1 MLGGAGRDMRAL
13 ISVFD
18 KTGVVDF
25 ARGLA
30 ALGVELYSTGGTEAL
45 LRESGV
51 EVKGVQELTNF
62 PEILGGRVKTL
73 HPVIYGGILA
83 LRGDPTHAQE
93 LERIGAAPIDIVV
106 ANLYPFREAAR
117 RSPRELAEVLD
128 NIDIGGVTLLR
139 AAAKNFAHVVP
150 VCDPSDYTTILDELG
165 RGGGGDILGGGSANG
180 DGAADSAA
188 SGAAPPGTVGQGIR
202 RRLAAK
208 AFQHCAVYDT
218 HIAGYLRTADELFP
232 HEMTLAMTKIGELR
246 YGENPHQLAAFY
258 ADSAIRP
265 LPRGTVSA
273 RQLHGKQLS
282 FNNTFD
288 LDAAW
293 RIVADFSA
301 PTVAIVKHGNPC
313 GLACGDDLAETYRRA
328 LAGDPQSAF
337 GGAIG
342 INRTVDEATAREI
355 AEVFFED
362 IIAPEYS
369 PEALAILQ
377 KKRDLRVMAT
387 GYQPERPGE
396 MEAGDLD
403 FKRVVGGWLVQ
414 TRDALPEN
422 MLTRD
427 VVTTRP
433 PTLSELTSLLF
444 AWRAVKHVHSNAIV
458 LTRGLQLVGMGAG
471 QPSRVDAVDLAC
483 RKAGDRASGA
493 VMASDAFFP
502 FPDGIERA
510 AMAGVTAVI
519 QPGGSIR
526 DPLAIEVANRHHMA
540 MIFTHQRHFKH

>member
-1 MLGGAGRDMRAL
+1 MRAL

-25 ARGLA
+25 ARGLTD
-30 ALGVELYSTGGTEAL
+30 LGVEVYSTGGTEAL
-45 LRESGV
+45 LRENGV
-51 EVKGVQELTNF
+51 GVHSIQELTSF

-73 HPVIYGGILA
+73 HPLIHAGILA
-83 LRGDPTHAQE
+83 VRGDPQHERELDQSGAQ
-93 LERIGAAPIDIVV
+93 PIDIVV
-106 ANLYPFREAAR
+106 NNLYPFREIAR
-117 RSPRELAEVLD
+117 RSSQDMAAVLD
-128 NIDIGGVTLLR
+128 GIDIGGVTLLR
-139 AAAKNFAHVVP
+139 AAAKNFPYVIP
-150 VCDPSDYTTILDELG
+150 LCDPMDYSTVLDEL
-165 RGGGGDILGGGSANG
+165 RGGGGDGVSQ
-180 DGAADSAA
+180 D
-188 SGAAPPGTVGQGIR
+188 IR

-208 AFQHCAVYDT
+208 AFQHCAAYDT
-218 HIAGYLRTADELFP
+218 HIAGFLRTADELFP
-232 HEMTLAMTKIGELR
+232 DELTMAMTKIGELR

-258 ADSAIRP
+258 ADSTIRN
-265 LPRGTVSA
+265 LPRGVVSA
-273 RQLHGKQLS
+273 RQVHGKQLS
-282 FNNTFD
+282 FNNTYD

-313 GLACGDDLAETYRRA
+313 GLACGDPLAETYRRA
-328 LAGDPQSAF
+328 LAADPQTAF
-337 GGAIG
+337 GGAVA
-342 INRTVDEATAREI
+342 INRTLDEATAREI

-362 IIAPEYS
+362 LIAPEIE
-369 PEALAILQ
+369 PRALEIL
-377 KKRDLRVMAT
+377 RTSRSSSGMRVMVT

-396 MEAGDLD
+396 LEAGDLD
-403 FKRVVGGWLVQ
+403 LKRVVGGWLVE

-433 PTLSELTSLLF
+433 PTLAELTSLLF
-444 AWRAVKHVHSNAIV
+444 AWRAVKHVHSNGIV
-458 LTRGLQLVGMGAG
+458 LARGLQMVGLGAG

-483 RKAGDRASGA
+483 RKAADRAPGA

-510 AMAGVTAVI
+510 AIAGVTAVI
-519 QPGGSIR
+519 HPGGSPR
-526 DPLAIEVANRHHMA
+526 DQQAIEVANRHHMA

>member
-1 MLGGAGRDMRAL
+1 MRAL

-30 ALGVELYSTGGTEAL
+30 GLGVELYSTGGTEAL
-45 LRESGV
+45 LREAGV
-51 EVKGVQELTNF
+51 EVKGVHELTNF

-73 HPVIYGGILA
+73 HPLIYGGILA
-83 LRGDPTHAQE
+83 LRQDPSHAEE
-93 LERIGAAPIDIVV
+93 LARIGAVPIDVVV
-106 ANLYPFREAAR
+106 ANLYPFRETADRAGQNL
-117 RSPRELAEVLD
+117 SEMLE

-150 VCDPSDYTTILDELG
+150 LCDPVDYSTVLDELRSG
-165 RGGGGDILGGGSANG
+165 TDGGAT
-180 DGAADSAA
+180 
-188 SGAAPPGTVGQGIR
+188 TVSQGIR

-218 HIAGYLRTADELFP
+218 HIAGYLRTTDELFP
-232 HEMTLAMTKIGELR
+232 DHLTLAMSKIGELR

-258 ADSAIRP
+258 ADSTVRQ
-265 LPRGTVSA
+265 LPHGVVSA

-282 FNNTFD
+282 FNNTYD

-313 GLACGDDLAETYRRA
+313 GLACGDDLAETYRHA

-342 INRTVDEATAREI
+342 LNRAVDVETAREI

-362 IIAPEYS
+362 IIAPDYT
-369 PEALAILQ
+369 PEALEILQ
-377 KKRDLRVMAT
+377 TGRNSRNMRVMAT
-387 GYQPERPGE
+387 GHQPERPGE
-396 MEAGDLD
+396 AEAGDLD
-403 FKRVVGGWLVQ
+403 FKRVVGGWLVE

-427 VVTTRP
+427 VVTVRP
-433 PTLSELTSLLF
+433 PTLKELTSLLF

-458 LTRGLQLVGMGAG
+458 LSKGLQLVGVGAG
-471 QPSRVDAVDLAC
+471 QASRVDAVDIAC
-483 RKAGDRASGA
+483 RKAGDRSSGS

-510 AMAGVTAVI
+510 ADAGVTAVI

-526 DPLAIEVANRHHMA
+526 DQEVIKVAYRHHMA

>member
-1 MLGGAGRDMRAL
+1 MRAL

-18 KTGVVDF
+18 KTGVVEL
-25 ARGLA
+25 AQGLVE
-30 ALGVELYSTGGTEAL
+30 LGVELYSTGGTEAL
-45 LRESGV
+45 LQES
-51 EVKGVQELTNF
+51 EIPVKGVQELTNF

-73 HPVIYGGILA
+73 HPLIFGGILA
-83 LRGDPTHAQE
+83 LRQDPGHAEE

-117 RSPRELAEVLD
+117 RSSVDLGPALEH
-128 NIDIGGVTLLR
+128 IDVGGVTLLR

-150 VCDPSDYTTILDELG
+150 VCDPRDYSTLLDEL
-165 RGGGGDILGGGSANG
+165 RQGGG
-180 DGAADSAA
+180 
-188 SGAAPPGTVGQGIR
+188 VGQSIR

-218 HIAGYLRTADELFP
+218 QIAGYLRTADELFP
-232 HEMTLAMTKIGELR
+232 DQLTVAMTKIAELR

-258 ADSAIRP
+258 ADSSTKP
-265 LPRGTVSA
+265 LPRGVVSA

-282 FNNTFD
+282 FNNTYD

-313 GLACGDDLAETYRRA
+313 GLSCGDDLAETYRRA
-328 LAGDPQSAF
+328 LSADPQSAF

-342 INRTVDEATAREI
+342 INRVVDEATAREI
-355 AEVFFED
+355 SQVFFED
-362 IIAPEYS
+362 IIASDYA
-369 PEALAILQ
+369 PEALALLQ
-377 KKRDLRVMAT
+377 TRRDLRVMAT
-387 GYQPERPGE
+387 GFQPERPGE
-396 MEAGDLD
+396 MESGDID

-427 VVTTRP
+427 VVTARP

-444 AWRAVKHVHSNAIV
+444 AWRAVKHVHSNAVV
-458 LTRGLQLVGMGAG
+458 LAKGLHLVGVGAG
-471 QPSRVDAVDLAC
+471 QASRVDAVDIAC
-483 RKAGDRASGA
+483 RKADDRAPGS

-510 AMAGVTAVI
+510 ADAGVTAVI

-526 DPLAIEVANRHHMA
+526 DQEAIKVANRHHMA

>member
-1 MLGGAGRDMRAL
+1 MRAL
-13 ISVFD
+13 ISVSD

-25 ARGLA
+25 ARGLSE
-30 ALGVELYSTGGTEAL
+30 LGIELFSTGGTEAL
-45 LRESGV
+45 LRENGV
-51 EVKGVQELTNF
+51 EVKGVQELTEF

-73 HPVIYGGILA
+73 HPLIYAGILA
-83 LRGDPTHAQE
+83 LRQDPGHLEE
-93 LERIGAAPIDIVV
+93 LKRVGAVPIDIVA

-117 RSPRELAEVLD
+117 RSSVDLSGVLE

-150 VCDPSDYTTILDELG
+150 VCDPMDYSTVLDELREAEPG
-165 RGGGGDILGGGSANG
+165 
-180 DGAADSAA
+180 
-188 SGAAPPGTVGQGIR
+188 GTVSQGIR

-232 HEMTLAMTKIGELR
+232 DEITLAMQKIGELR

-258 ADSAIRP
+258 ADSSIRP
-265 LPRGTVSA
+265 LPRGVVSA

-282 FNNTFD
+282 FNNTYD

-293 RIVADFSA
+293 RVVADFSA
-301 PTVAIVKHGNPC
+301 STVCIIKHGNPC
-313 GLACGDDLAETYRRA
+313 GLACGDDLAETFRRA

-337 GGAIG
+337 GGAVAT
-342 INRTVDEATAREI
+342 NRTVDEAMARKI
-355 AEVFFED
+355 ADVFFED
-362 IIAPEYS
+362 LIAPDFT
-369 PEALAILQ
+369 PEALTILQ
-377 KKRDLRVMAT
+377 KKRDLRIMAT

-433 PTLSELTSLLF
+433 PTLAELTSLLF
-444 AWRAVKHVHSNAIV
+444 AWRAVKHVHSHGIV
-458 LTRGLQLVGMGAG
+458 LARGLQLIGLGAG

-483 RKAGDRASGA
+483 RKAGDRSVGA

-510 AMAGVTAVI
+510 AAAGVTAVI
-519 QPGGSIR
+519 HPGGSIR
-526 DPLAIEVANRHHMA
+526 DQQAIDVANRHHMA

>member
-1 MLGGAGRDMRAL
+1 MRAL
-13 ISVFD
+13 ISVSD

-25 ARGLA
+25 ARGLSE
-30 ALGVELYSTGGTEAL
+30 LGVELFSTGGTEAL
-45 LRESGV
+45 LRENSV
-51 EVKGVQELTNF
+51 EVKGVQELTGF

-73 HPVIYGGILA
+73 HPLIYAGILA
-83 LRGDPTHAQE
+83 LRQDPGHIEE
-93 LERIGAAPIDIVV
+93 LERVGAVPIDIVA

-117 RSPRELAEVLD
+117 RSSVDLSGVLE

-139 AAAKNFAHVVP
+139 AAAKNFAHVVS
-150 VCDPSDYTTILDELG
+150 VCDPMDYSTILDELREAEPG
-165 RGGGGDILGGGSANG
+165 
-180 DGAADSAA
+180 
-188 SGAAPPGTVGQGIR
+188 GTVSQGIR

-232 HEMTLAMTKIGELR
+232 DEITLAMKKIGELR

-258 ADSAIRP
+258 ADSSIRP
-265 LPRGTVSA
+265 LPRGVVSA
-273 RQLHGKQLS
+273 RQVHGKQLS
-282 FNNTFD
+282 FNNTYD

-293 RIVADFSA
+293 RVVADFSA
-301 PTVAIVKHGNPC
+301 PTVCIIKHGNPC
-313 GLACGDDLAETYRRA
+313 GLACGDDLAETFRRA

-337 GGAIG
+337 GGAVAT
-342 INRTVDEATAREI
+342 NRTVDEAMAREI
-355 AEVFFED
+355 ADVFFED
-362 IIAPEYS
+362 LIAPDFT

-377 KKRDLRVMAT
+377 KKRDLRIMAT
-387 GYQPERPGE
+387 GFQPERPGE

-403 FKRVVGGWLVQ
+403 FKRIVGGWLTE

-427 VVTTRP
+427 VVTTRQ
-433 PTLSELTSLLF
+433 PTLAELTSLLF
-444 AWRAVKHVHSNAIV
+444 AWRAVKHVHSNGIV
-458 LTRGLQLVGMGAG
+458 LARGLQTVGMGAG

-483 RKAGDRASGA
+483 RKANDRAVGS

-510 AMAGVTAVI
+510 AIAGVTAVI

-526 DPLAIEVANRHHMA
+526 DQLAIEVANRHHMA

>member
-1 MLGGAGRDMRAL
+1 MRAL

-30 ALGVELYSTGGTEAL
+30 ELGVELYSTGGTEAL
-45 LRESGV
+45 LGDSGV
-51 EVKGVQELTNF
+51 VVKGVQELTGF

-73 HPVIYGGILA
+73 HPLIYGGILA
-83 LRGDPTHAQE
+83 LRQDPGHAEE
-93 LERIGAAPIDIVV
+93 LERVGAAPIDIVV
-106 ANLYPFREAAR
+106 ANLYPFRETAR
-117 RSPRELAEVLD
+117 RSSVDLGPALE

-139 AAAKNFAHVVP
+139 AAAKNFTHVVP
-150 VCDPSDYTTILDELG
+150 VCDPGDYSTILDEL
-165 RGGGGDILGGGSANG
+165 RGERS
-180 DGAADSAA
+180 
-188 SGAAPPGTVGQGIR
+188 VGQGIR

-218 HIAGYLRTADELFP
+218 QIAAYLRTADELFP
-232 HEMTLAMTKIGELR
+232 DDLTLALRKIGELR

-258 ADSAIRP
+258 ADSSIRP
-265 LPRGTVSA
+265 LPRGVVSA

-282 FNNTFD
+282 FNNTYD

-313 GLACGDDLAETYRRA
+313 GLSCGDDLADTYRRA
-328 LAGDPQSAF
+328 LAADPQSAF

-342 INRTVDEATAREI
+342 INRTVDVETAREI
-355 AEVFFED
+355 SQVFFED
-362 IIAPEYS
+362 IIAPEYE
-369 PEALAILQ
+369 PAALALLQ
-377 KKRDLRVMAT
+377 QKADLRVLAT
-387 GYQPERPGE
+387 GFQPERPGE
-396 MEAGDLD
+396 MEAGDVD
-403 FKRVVGGWLVQ
+403 YKRVVGGFLVQ
-414 TRDALPEN
+414 TRDALPEH

-444 AWRAVKHVHSNAIV
+444 AWRAAKHVHSNAVV
-458 LTRGLQLVGMGAG
+458 LAKGLQLVGVGAG
-471 QPSRVDAVDLAC
+471 QPSRVDAVDIAC
-483 RKAGDRASGA
+483 RKAGDRAVGS

-502 FPDGIERA
+502 FPDGVERA
-510 AMAGVTAVI
+510 ADAGVTAVI

-526 DPLAIEVANRHHMA
+526 DQEVIKVANRHHMA

>member
-1 MLGGAGRDMRAL
+1 MRAL

-18 KTGVVDF
+18 KTGIVDF

-30 ALGVELYSTGGTEAL
+30 ELGVEVYSTGGTELL
-45 LRESGV
+45 LRENAV
-51 EVKGVQELTNF
+51 VVKSVSELTSF

-73 HPVIYGGILA
+73 HPLIYGGILA
-83 LRGDPTHAQE
+83 LRQDPAHAEE
-93 LERIGAAPIDIVV
+93 LEQIGAAPIDVVV
-106 ANLYPFREAAR
+106 ANLYPFREVAGRGGARNGPELDAALE
-117 RSPRELAEVLD
+117 SL
-128 NIDIGGVTLLR
+128 DIGGVTLLR
-139 AAAKNFAHVVP
+139 AAAKNFADVIP
-150 VCDPSDYTTILDELG
+150 LCAPSDYSTVLDEL
-165 RGGGGDILGGGSANG
+165 RGERG
-180 DGAADSAA
+180 
-188 SGAAPPGTVGQGIR
+188 VGLGIR

-218 HIAGYLRTADELFP
+218 HVAGFLRTADELFP
-232 HEMTLAMTKIGELR
+232 NEITLAMSKIAELR

-258 ADSAIRP
+258 ADSAVRQA
-265 LPRGTVSA
+265 PRGVVSS

-282 FNNTFD
+282 FNNTYD

-293 RIVADFSA
+293 RIVADFSV

-313 GLACGDDLAETYRRA
+313 GLACGEDLAETYRRA
-328 LAGDPQSAF
+328 LAADPQSAF

-342 INRTVDEATAREI
+342 INRAVDGATAREI
-355 AEVFFED
+355 VEVFFED
-362 IIAPEYS
+362 IIAPDYT
-369 PEALAILQ
+369 PEALALLE

-387 GYQPERPGE
+387 GVQPERPGE
-396 MEAGDLD
+396 LEAGDLD

-427 VVTTRP
+427 VVTARH
-433 PTLSELTSLLF
+433 PTLAELTSLLF
-444 AWRAVKHVHSNAIV
+444 AWRAVKHVHSNAVV
-458 LTRGLQLVGMGAG
+458 LTKGLQLVGVGAG
-471 QPSRVDAVDLAC
+471 QASRVDAVDIAC
-483 RKAGDRASGA
+483 RKAGDRAVGS
-493 VMASDAFFP
+493 VLASDAFFP

-510 AMAGVTAVI
+510 ADAGVTALI

-526 DPLAIEVANRHHMA
+526 DQEAVKVANRHHMA

>member
-1 MLGGAGRDMRAL
+1 MRAL

-30 ALGVELYSTGGTEAL
+30 ELGVELYSTGGTEAL
-45 LRESGV
+45 LGESGV

-73 HPVIYGGILA
+73 HPLIYGGILA
-83 LRGDPTHAQE
+83 LRQDPGHAEE
-93 LERIGAAPIDIVV
+93 LERVGAVPIDIVV
-106 ANLYPFREAAR
+106 ANLYPFQEAAR
-117 RSPRELAEVLD
+117 RSSFDLGPALE

-139 AAAKNFAHVVP
+139 AAAKNFEHVVP
-150 VCDPSDYTTILDELG
+150 ICDPSDYSTVLDELREG
-165 RGGGGDILGGGSANG
+165 NG
-180 DGAADSAA
+180 
-188 SGAAPPGTVGQGIR
+188 VGQGIR

-232 HEMTLAMTKIGELR
+232 EQLTLAMSKRAELR

-258 ADSAIRP
+258 ADSSTRP
-265 LPRGTVSA
+265 LARGVVSA

-282 FNNTFD
+282 FNNTYD

-301 PTVAIVKHGNPC
+301 PCVAIVKHGNPC
-313 GLACGDDLAETYRRA
+313 GLSCGDDLAETYRRA
-328 LAGDPQSAF
+328 LAGDPQSAY

-342 INRTVDEATAREI
+342 INRVIDEATAREI
-355 AEVFFED
+355 TQVFFED
-362 IIAPEYS
+362 IIAPDYT
-369 PEALAILQ
+369 PEALEILQ
-377 KKRDLRVMAT
+377 KRRDLRVMAS
-387 GYQPERPGE
+387 GFQPERPGE
-396 MEAGDLD
+396 MEAGDID

-427 VVTTRP
+427 VVTVRQ

-458 LTRGLQLVGMGAG
+458 LTKGLQLVGVGSG
-471 QPSRVDAVDLAC
+471 QVSRVDAVDIAC
-483 RKAGDRASGA
+483 RKAGDRAPGS
-493 VMASDAFFP
+493 VLASDAFFP

-510 AMAGVTAVI
+510 ADAGVTAVI

-526 DPLAIEVANRHHMA
+526 DQESIKVANRHHMA

>member
-1 MLGGAGRDMRAL
+1 MRAL

-18 KTGVVDF
+18 KTGVVEF

-30 ALGVELYSTGGTEAL
+30 DHGVELFATGNTEAL

-51 EVKGVQELTNF
+51 AVRGIQELTGF

-73 HPVIYGGILA
+73 HPLIYAGILG
-83 LRGDPTHAQE
+83 LRGDPGHAE
-93 LERIGAAPIDIVV
+93 EMDRVGALPIDFVV
-106 ANLYPFREAAR
+106 ANLYPFRETAQG
-117 RSPRELAEVLD
+117 SGQDLASVLE

-139 AAAKNFAHVVP
+139 AAAKNFAQVVP
-150 VCDPSDYTTILDELG
+150 VSDPMDYGTVLDEL
-165 RGGGGDILGGGSANG
+165 RGES
-180 DGAADSAA
+180 
-188 SGAAPPGTVGQGIR
+188 GTVSQGIR

-218 HIAGYLRTADELFP
+218 HISGYLRNADELFP
-232 HEMTLAMTKIGELR
+232 DHMTLAMKKIGELR

-258 ADSAIRP
+258 ADSTIRS
-265 LPRGTVSA
+265 LPRGVVSG
-273 RQLHGKQLS
+273 RQLHGKQLA
-282 FNNTFD
+282 FNNTYD

-301 PTVAIVKHGNPC
+301 PTVAIVKHGNPV

-328 LAGDPQSAF
+328 VAGDPQTAF
-337 GGAIG
+337 GGAISF
-342 INRTVDEATAREI
+342 NRTVTEAAAREL

-362 IIAPEYS
+362 LIAPDYT
-369 PEALAILQ
+369 PDALAVLQ
-377 KKRDLRVMAT
+377 TKRDLRIMAT

-396 MEAGDLD
+396 LEAGDLD

-444 AWRAVKHVHSNAIV
+444 AWRAVKHVHSHGIA
-458 LTRGLQLVGMGAG
+458 LARGLQLVGYGAG

-510 AMAGVTAVI
+510 AAAGVTAVI
-519 QPGGSIR
+519 HPGGSIR
-526 DPLAIEVANRHHMA
+526 DQQAIEVANRHHMA

>member
-1 MLGGAGRDMRAL
+1 MRAL

-30 ALGVELYSTGGTEAL
+30 DLGAELYSTGGTEAL

-51 EVKGVQELTNF
+51 TVKGVQELTSF

-83 LRGDPTHAQE
+83 LRGDPAHAEE

-106 ANLYPFREAAR
+106 ANLYPFREAASR
-117 RSPRELAEVLD
+117 APRKLSDVLE
-128 NIDIGGVTLLR
+128 NIDVGGVTLLR
-139 AAAKNFAHVVP
+139 AAAKNFADVVP
-150 VCDPSDYTTILDELG
+150 ICDPQDYMTVLDELQ
-165 RGGGGDILGGGSANG
+165 RDNRAGS
-180 DGAADSAA
+180 
-188 SGAAPPGTVGQGIR
+188 VGQDIR

-232 HEMTLAMTKIGELR
+232 HELTLAMTKMGELR

-258 ADSAIRP
+258 ADSTIRQA
-265 LPRGTVSA
+265 PRGVVSA
-273 RQLHGKQLS
+273 HQLHGKQLS
-282 FNNTFD
+282 FNNTYD

-313 GLACGDDLAETYRRA
+313 GLACGDDLPETYRRA

-362 IIAPEYS
+362 IIAPEYT

-377 KKRDLRVMAT
+377 RRRDIRVMAT

-396 MEAGDLD
+396 LEAGDLD

-433 PTLSELTSLLF
+433 PSLSELTSLLF
-444 AWRAVKHVHSNAIV
+444 GWRAAKHVHSNAIV
-458 LTRGLQLVGMGAG
+458 LSRGLQLVGMGAG
-471 QPSRVDAVDLAC
+471 QPSRVDAVDLAV
-483 RKAGDRASGA
+483 RKAGDRAAGS

-526 DPLAIEVANRHHMA
+526 DQLAIEVANRHHMA